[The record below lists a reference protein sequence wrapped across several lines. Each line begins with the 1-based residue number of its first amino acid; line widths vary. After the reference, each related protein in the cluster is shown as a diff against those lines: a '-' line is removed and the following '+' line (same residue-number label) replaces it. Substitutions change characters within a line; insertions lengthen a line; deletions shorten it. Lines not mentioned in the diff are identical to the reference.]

1 MTVTT
6 PTAPRPATV
15 APADTARRVPRD
27 GAPVDASVTLSRLV
41 SAEWFKFRTVRGNLV
56 AIVGAVTATVGF
68 GTLFSWLADSD
79 DRPGRAATDALSLSL
94 AGADLA
100 QLVIAILGVALV
112 AGEYQTGLIR
122 SWLAATQHR
131 VGVLAAKTAVYSVV
145 VFLAMGVAATVAF
158 VAGQAVLPDTMVSL
172 SLADDGVAQAL
183 LGTAFY
189 SACIAA
195 MGVSLGFILRST
207 AAGAGAVVTLLMLAP
222 GLIGLLPSA
231 FADPVSKVLPSNAGA
246 AVTGVS
252 RISTDLL
259 STGWGIVTL
268 VVWVAVALAAAGVAL
283 QRRDA

>member
-1 MTVTT
+1 MTTITPTPTPTPTPTTAPVTT
-6 PTAPRPATV
+6 RPLAGN
-15 APADTARRVPRD
+15 AA
-27 GAPVDASVTLSRLV
+27 VTLSRLV

-56 AIVGAVTATVGF
+56 AIAGAVTATVGF

-131 VGVLAAKTAVYSVV
+131 VGVLGAKAAVYSVV

-158 VAGQAVLPDTMVSL
+158 VAGQAVLPDSMVAL
-172 SLADDGVAQAL
+172 SLTDDGVAQAL
-183 LGTAFY
+183 FGTAFY
-189 SACIAA
+189 SACIGV
-195 MGVSLGFILRST
+195 MGISLGFILRST

-231 FADPVSKVLPSNAGA
+231 FSDPVSKILPSSAGS

-252 RISTDLL
+252 RLGGELL
-259 STGWGIVTL
+259 STGWGAVTL
-268 VVWVAVALAAAGVAL
+268 LLWVAAALAAAGVAL